1 MYAVLSKN
9 NEESFDVIY
18 TFDEHQEAKVQ
29 TLIDNAFAKHAEL
42 VGMETTSFRDTAR
55 LGSTWDGVSF
65 SGGMARPE
73 GSVVLDIWDDNKRFS
88 FLSDNTIVTNIV
100 LANTSILSDF
110 VSEKFQGEVILVQ
123 VPEDQSVSL
132 GETHGWD
139 GSRFI

>member
-9 NEESFDVIY
+9 SEASFDVLY
-18 TFDEHQEAKVQ
+18 TFTEHQEPKIQA
-29 TLIDNAFAKHAEL
+29 LIDNAFTKHTEL

-65 SGGMARPE
+65 SGGISRPE

-88 FLSDNTIVTNIV
+88 FLSDNIIVTNIV
-100 LANTSILSDF
+100 LGNASILSDF
-110 VSEKFQGEVILVQ
+110 VSEKFQGEVVLVQ

-132 GETHGWD
+132 GENHGWD